1 MSKSKGYGQFCP
13 LAMAMEIL
21 AERWTLLVVREILC
35 GSTRFNEI
43 QRGVPRM
50 SSALLAKR
58 LKELEH
64 TGIIT
69 HQPAPGGG
77 GALYRPTPAGQD
89 LLPVLVGMGNWAQSW
104 KRGGMIDDRNLDPKL
119 LMWDIHRRID
129 ISLIPD
135 DRRFVIQFLFDGMP
149 ASQRLYWL
157 MINNGGTEVCTKYP
171 GFEIDLHVSCPLR
184 VLTEIWLGH
193 ETMAAVLRREVML
206 LEGAAADI
214 DLFKSALMLSVYA
227 PAGSEPPGQPAPA

>member
-13 LAMAMEIL
+13 LAMAAEIL

-35 GSTRFNEI
+35 GSARFNEI

-64 TGIIT
+64 SGIIT

-77 GALYRPTPAGQD
+77 GLLYRPTLAGQG
-89 LLPVLVGMGNWAQSW
+89 LLPLLVEMGNWAQRW
-104 KRGGMIDDRNLDPKL
+104 KRSGMLDEQNLDPNL

-129 ISLIPD
+129 ISLLPR
-135 DRRFVIQFLFDGMP
+135 DRRFMIQFQFDGMP
-149 ASQRLYWL
+149 ANRRLYWL
-157 MINNGGTEVCTKYP
+157 MFNAGEVEVCTKHP
-171 GFEIDLHVSCPLR
+171 GFEVDVHVSCPLR
-184 VLTEIWLGH
+184 VLSEIWLGH

-206 LEGAAADI
+206 LEGAPADI

-227 PAGSEPPGQPAPA
+227 PAGREPPGQPAPA